1 MKKESETKIFNL
13 FNIGIAIAIIIIIG
27 SIFFLSYKKDCNTDQ
42 ECFVKEAKICNPAKL
57 SLLKDDNSYY
67 YEITNSL
74 TKECKFAITLTK
86 VSDSNQE
93 AKQLLEGKTMYCT
106 VPKEGIDKFDIIKNE
121 NVIDYCTG
129 PLKEGIY
136 ELIIRRLYGN
146 LARNVGPVLNQIS
159 NQST

>member
-1 MKKESETKIFNL
+1 MKKGESTRIFNL

-27 SIFFLSYKKDCNTDQ
+27 SIFFLSYKKDCGTDQ

-57 SLLKDDNSYY
+57 NLLKDDNSYY

-74 TKECKFAITLTK
+74 SKECNFAITLTK
-86 VSDSNQE
+86 VSDSNIE

-146 LARNVGPVLNQIS
+146 LARNIGPVLNQI
-159 NQST
+159 NNKTT